1 MCQLR
6 AVLERDGREEPVM
19 DSITALDVVDDGVV
33 LSTFFEEPMQIKG
46 VRVRRIDFLGGILVL
61 QPVNELEGVHDGDC

>member
-6 AVLERDGREEPVM
+6 AVLERDGKQEPVM

-33 LSTFFEEPMQIKG
+33 LSTFFEEPLKMLG
-46 VRVRRIDFLGGILVL
+46 VRVRRIDFLGGTLIL
-61 QPVNELEGVHDGDC
+61 QPIEEEGGSHGGH

>member
-33 LSTFFEEPMQIKG
+33 LSTFFEEPMKIKG

>member
-6 AVLERDGREEPVM
+6 AVLERDGREETVM

-33 LSTFFEEPMQIKG
+33 LSTFFEEPMKIEG
-46 VRVRRIDFLGGILVL
+46 VQVRRIDFLGGILIL
-61 QPVNELEGVHDGDC
+61 QPINELEGVKDGDC